1 MKPEIEEIL
10 KKNGCLFMKDDY
22 ESLFDDIETY
32 MDEIKVNKQREL
44 LKAFVVYAK
53 ARSIQDINI
62 DDDTILYFLEDLD
75 S

>member
-22 ESLFDDIETY
+22 KSLFGDIEKHIN
-32 MDEIKVNKQREL
+32 EIKLSKQREL